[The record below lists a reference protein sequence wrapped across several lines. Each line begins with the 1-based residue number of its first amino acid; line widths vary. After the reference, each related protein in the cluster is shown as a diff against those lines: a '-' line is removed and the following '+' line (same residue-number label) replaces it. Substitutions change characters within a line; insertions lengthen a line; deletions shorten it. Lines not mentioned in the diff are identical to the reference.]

1 MTQLLNE
8 LDTLPMDFVMS
19 VGPACRPAQ
28 QVKHAGLRFT
38 AAPMD
43 WMQLYPLQAVT
54 HIFATGF
61 GDFFTEIED
70 ITPEPGK
77 KNRRVVDTKN
87 DICSIHH
94 FPAKDSLE
102 KAQKDVRK
110 TMTKRY
116 KRIHAILRKAR
127 RICFVC
133 NREDA
138 PEALLAFMKDF
149 GSIYPNAE
157 LVMVNIRNA
166 DTDGISMEKFT
177 DGSCTVYEAAFRD
190 ENPDG
195 TDISLNPMA
204 WHGNTPRWQE
214 VLQHVHLSKATQK
227 KANSK
232 IRKLLGLN

>member
-1 MTQLLNE
+1 MRQLLNE
-8 LDTLPMDFVMS
+8 LDSLPMDFVMS

-28 QVKHAGLRFT
+28 QIKHAGLRFT

-43 WMQLYPLQAVT
+43 WMQLYPLCAVT
-54 HIFATGF
+54 HIYETAFA
-61 GDFFTEIED
+61 DFFAEIED

-102 KAQKDVRK
+102 QAQKDVRK
-110 TMTKRY
+110 TMRKRY
-116 KRIHAILRKAR
+116 KRIHAILKKAE

-138 PEALLAFMKDF
+138 PEALLAFMADF
-149 GSIYPNAE
+149 GRIYPNAE
-157 LVMVNIRNA
+157 LVMVNMRHT
-166 DTDGISMEKFT
+166 DTDGISMQKYA
-177 DGSCTVYEAAFRD
+177 DGRCTIYEASFRD
-190 ENPDG
+190 ESPKG
-195 TDISLNPMA
+195 TDISVNPEA
-204 WHGNTPRWQE
+204 WHGNTPRWQQ
-214 VLQHVHLSKATQK
+214 VLQHVHLSTATQK

-232 IRKLLGLN
+232 LRKLLGLN

>member
-1 MTQLLNE
+1 MRELLHE

-28 QVKHAGLRFT
+28 QIKHAGLRFT

-54 HIFATGF
+54 HIFATEF
-61 GDFFTEIED
+61 ADFFAEIED

-102 KAQKDVRK
+102 QAQKEVRK
-110 TMTKRY
+110 TMTNRY
-116 KRIHAILRKAR
+116 KRIHSILRKAE

-133 NREDA
+133 NREDST
-138 PEALLAFMKDF
+138 EQLLAFMQDF

-157 LVMVNIRNA
+157 IVMVNMRHT
-166 DTDGISMEKFT
+166 DTDGISMTKHTE
-177 DGSCTVYEAAFRD
+177 GSCTVYEACFRD
-190 ENPDG
+190 ENPKG
-195 TDISLNPMA
+195 TDIAANPDA
-204 WHGNTPRWQE
+204 WHGNTPRWQQ
-214 VLQHVHLSKATQK
+214 VLSHVHLSKQTQK
-227 KANSK
+227 RANSK
-232 IRKLLGLN
+232 LRKLLGLN

>member
-1 MTQLLNE
+1 MKELLNE
-8 LDTLPMDFVMS
+8 LDSLPMDFVMS

-43 WMQLYPLQAVT
+43 WMQLYPLGAVT
-54 HIFATGF
+54 HIFETGF
-61 GDFFTEIED
+61 ADFFAEIED

-94 FPAKDSLE
+94 FPSKVSLE
-102 KAQKDVRK
+102 KGQQDVRK

-116 KRIHAILRKAR
+116 KRIHGFLKTAQ

-133 NREDA
+133 NRENTPD
-138 PEALLAFMKDF
+138 ELLAFMADF
-149 GSIYPNAE
+149 GRMYPNAE
-157 LVMVNIRNA
+157 IVMCNMRHI
-166 DTDGISMEKFT
+166 DTDGISVAKYT
-177 DGSCTVYEAAFRD
+177 ADNCTLYEASFRD
-190 ENPDG
+190 VNPNG
-195 TDISLNPMA
+195 IDIATNPEA

-214 VLQHVHLSKATQK
+214 VLGHVHLSESTEK

-232 IRKLLGLN
+232 LRKLLGLN

>member
-1 MTQLLNE
+1 MRELLHE
-8 LDTLPMDFVMS
+8 LDSLPMDFVMS

-61 GDFFTEIED
+61 ADFFAEIED

-94 FPAKDSLE
+94 FPSKDSLE
-102 KAQKDVRK
+102 KAQKEVRK
-110 TMTKRY
+110 TMQKRY
-116 KRIHAILRKAR
+116 KRIHAILRKAN

-133 NREDA
+133 NREDSI
-138 PEALLAFMKDF
+138 EDLLRFMQEF
-149 GSIYPNAE
+149 GRPYPDAQI
-157 LVMVNIRNA
+157 VMVNMRHR

-177 DGSCTVYEAAFRD
+177 DGHCTVYEAYFRD
-190 ENPDG
+190 ENPMG
-195 TDISLNPMA
+195 TDIAANPEA
-204 WHGNTPRWQE
+204 WHGNTPRWQQ
-214 VLQHVHLSKATQK
+214 VLKHVHLSEATQK

-232 IRKLLGLN
+232 LRKLFGLN

>member
-1 MTQLLNE
+1 MRELLKE

-43 WMQLYPLQAVT
+43 WMQLYPLGAVT
-54 HIFATGF
+54 HIFETGF
-61 GDFFTEIED
+61 ADFFGEIED
-70 ITPEPGK
+70 ITPEPEK

-94 FPAKDSLE
+94 FPSKVSLE
-102 KAQKDVRK
+102 KGQADVRK

-116 KRIHAILRKAR
+116 KRIHGFLKNAE

-133 NREDA
+133 NREDS
-138 PEALLAFMKDF
+138 PEELLEFMADF
-149 GSIYPNAE
+149 GRIYPKADI
-157 LVMVNIRNA
+157 VMCNMRHT
-166 DTDGISMEKFT
+166 DTDGISMQKYT
-177 DGSCTVYEAAFRD
+177 AGKCTLYEASFRD
-190 ENPDG
+190 ENPNG
-195 TDISLNPMA
+195 TDIATNPEA

-214 VLQHVHLSKATQK
+214 VLEHVHLSAATKK
-227 KANSK
+227 KADSK
-232 IRKLLGLN
+232 LRRLLGLN

>member
-1 MTQLLNE
+1 MNQYLNE

-28 QVKHAGLRFT
+28 QIKHAGLRFT

-43 WMQLYPLQAVT
+43 WMQLYPLGAVT
-54 HIFATGF
+54 HIFETGF
-61 GDFFTEIED
+61 MDFFAEIED

-94 FPAKDSLE
+94 FPTKDSLA

-110 TMTKRY
+110 TMRKRY
-116 KRIHAILRKAR
+116 MRIHGILRRAR

-138 PEALLAFMKDF
+138 PEVLLGFLRDF
-149 GSIYPNAE
+149 GRIYPNVDM
-157 LVMVNIRNA
+157 VMVNMRHK
-166 DTDGISMEKFT
+166 DTDGITMEKYT
-177 DGSCTVYEAAFRD
+177 DGACTLYEATFRD
-190 ENPDG
+190 ENPKG
-195 TDISLNPMA
+195 TDIALNPDA
-204 WHGNTPRWQE
+204 WHGNTPRWQQ
-214 VLQHVHLSKATQK
+214 VLTHVHLSEKTQK
-227 KANSK
+227 RANSK
-232 IRKLLGLN
+232 LRKLLGLN

>member
-1 MTQLLNE
+1 MTALLNE
-8 LDTLPMDFVMS
+8 LNSLPMDFVMS

-28 QVKHAGLRFT
+28 QLKHAGLRFT

-54 HIFATGF
+54 HIYATGF
-61 GDFFTEIED
+61 SDFFAEIED

-94 FPAKDSLE
+94 FPTAKSLE
-102 KAQKDVRK
+102 QGQRDVQK

-116 KRIHAILRKAR
+116 KRIHRILKNAR

-133 NREDA
+133 NREDSA
-138 PEALLAFMKDF
+138 EQLLAFMASF
-149 GSIYPNAE
+149 GDIYPQAE
-157 LVMVNIRNA
+157 LVMVNMRHA
-166 DTDGISMEKFT
+166 DTDGIVMAKYTE
-177 DGSCTVYEAAFRD
+177 GRCTVYEAVFRD
-190 ENPDG
+190 ENPKG
-195 TDISLNPMA
+195 TDIAVNPEA
-204 WHGNTPRWQE
+204 WHGNTPRWQQ
-214 VLQHVHLSKATQK
+214 VLGHVHLSEKTK
-227 KANSK
+227 KRANSK

>member
-1 MTQLLNE
+1 MRTLLQE
-8 LDTLPMDFVMS
+8 LDNLPMDFVMS

-43 WMQLYPLQAVT
+43 WMQLYPLEAVT

-61 GDFFTEIED
+61 SDFFVEIED

-94 FPAKDSLE
+94 FPSKDALE

-116 KRIHAILRKAR
+116 KRIHGFLRNAQ

-138 PEALLAFMKDF
+138 PEQLLAFMKDF
-149 GSIYPNAE
+149 GSIYPNAKI
-157 LVMVNIRNA
+157 VMVNMRHT

-177 DGSCTVYEAAFRD
+177 DGNCTVYEAYFRD
-190 ENPDG
+190 ENPMG
-195 TDISLNPMA
+195 TDIALNPEA
-204 WHGNTPRWQE
+204 WHGNTPRWQQ
-214 VLQHVHLSKATQK
+214 VLKHVHLSDATNK

-232 IRKLLGLN
+232 LRKLLRLN

>member
-1 MTQLLNE
+1 MRELLHE

-28 QVKHAGLRFT
+28 QIKRAGLRFT

-43 WMQLYPLQAVT
+43 WMQLYPLKAVT
-54 HIFATGF
+54 HIFATAF
-61 GDFFTEIED
+61 MDFFAEIED
-70 ITPEPGK
+70 ITPEAGK

-94 FPAKDSLE
+94 FPSKEPLE

-110 TMTKRY
+110 TMRKRY
-116 KRIHAILRKAR
+116 HRIHAIFRKAE

-133 NREDA
+133 NREDS
-138 PEALLAFMKDF
+138 PEDLLRFMREF
-149 GSIYPNAE
+149 GSMYPYAE
-157 LVMVNIRNA
+157 IVMINMRST

-177 DGSCTVYEAAFRD
+177 EGKCTVYEAYFRD
-190 ENPDG
+190 ENPKG
-195 TDISLNPMA
+195 TDIAANPEA
-204 WHGNTPRWQE
+204 WHGNTPRWQQ
-214 VLQHVHLSKATQK
+214 VLKHVHLSEATKK

-232 IRKLLGLN
+232 LRKLLRLN

>member
-1 MTQLLNE
+1 MRELLNE

-61 GDFFTEIED
+61 SDFFAEIED

-94 FPAKDSLE
+94 VPSKVSLE
-102 KAQKDVRK
+102 NGQKDVRK
-110 TMTKRY
+110 TMQKRY
-116 KRIHAILRKAR
+116 KRIHGFLRSAK

-133 NREDA
+133 NREDSTA
-138 PEALLAFMKDF
+138 QLLGFMKDF

-157 LVMVNIRNA
+157 IVMVNMRST
-166 DTDGISMEKFT
+166 DTDGISMKKFA
-177 DGSCTVYEAAFRD
+177 DGKCTVYEAYFRD
-190 ENPDG
+190 ENPNG
-195 TDISLNPMA
+195 TDIAANPEA

-214 VLQHVHLSKATQK
+214 VLQHVHLSEATKK

-232 IRKLLGLN
+232 LRKLLKLN

>member
-1 MTQLLNE
+1 MRTLLNE
-8 LDTLPMDFVMS
+8 LDHLPMDFVMS

-61 GDFFTEIED
+61 SDFFAEIED

-94 FPAKDSLE
+94 FPTKDPLE

-110 TMTKRY
+110 TMGKRY
-116 KRIHAILRKAR
+116 KRIHAILRKAE

-133 NREDA
+133 NREDSV
-138 PEALLAFMKDF
+138 EELLGFMKDF

-157 LVMVNIRNA
+157 LVMVNMRNT
-166 DTDGISMEKFT
+166 DTDGISMEKFA
-177 DGSCTVYEAAFRD
+177 DGKCTVYEAYFRD
-190 ENPDG
+190 ENPMG
-195 TDISLNPMA
+195 TDIGSNPEA
-204 WHGNTPRWQE
+204 WHGNTPRWQQ
-214 VLQHVHLSKATQK
+214 VLKHVHLSKATQK

-232 IRKLLGLN
+232 LRKLLRLN

>member
-1 MTQLLNE
+1 MNELLNE
-8 LDTLPMDFVMS
+8 LDRLPMDFVMS

-43 WMQLYPLQAVT
+43 WMQLYPLGAVT
-54 HIFATGF
+54 HIFETGF
-61 GDFFTEIED
+61 ADFFAEIED

-94 FPAKDSLE
+94 FPSKVSLE
-102 KAQKDVRK
+102 KGQADVRK

-116 KRIHAILRKAR
+116 KRIHGFLKHAE

-138 PEALLAFMKDF
+138 PDELLRFMADF
-149 GSIYPNAE
+149 GRIYPKAE
-157 LVMVNIRNA
+157 IVMCNMRHSDA
-166 DTDGISMEKFT
+166 DGISMAKYT
-177 DGSCTVYEAAFRD
+177 SGKCTVYVASFRD
-190 ENPDG
+190 ENPNG
-195 TDISLNPMA
+195 TDIAVNPEA
-204 WHGNTPRWQE
+204 WHGNTPCWQE
-214 VLQHVHLSKATQK
+214 VLQHVHLSAATEK

-232 IRKLLGLN
+232 LRKLLGLN

>member
-1 MTQLLNE
+1 MRELLHE

-28 QVKHAGLRFT
+28 QIKHAGLRFT

-54 HIFATGF
+54 HIFATEF
-61 GDFFTEIED
+61 ADFFAEIED

-94 FPAKDSLE
+94 FPSKDRLE

-116 KRIHAILRKAR
+116 KRIHAILRKAK

-133 NREDA
+133 NREDTPA
-138 PEALLAFMKDF
+138 QLLQFMASF
-149 GSIYPNAE
+149 GSIYPHAE
-157 LVMVNIRNA
+157 LVMVNMRHT
-166 DTDGISMEKFT
+166 DTDGISMKKYTE
-177 DGSCTVYEAAFRD
+177 GNCTVYEAAFRD
-190 ENPDG
+190 ENPNG
-195 TDISLNPMA
+195 TDIAQNPEA
-204 WHGNTPRWQE
+204 WHGNTPCWQE
-214 VLQHVHLSKATQK
+214 VLQHVHLSAATRK

-232 IRKLLGLN
+232 LRKLLGLN